1 MKEKTMNSKTNS
13 TIILAQALLWAWI
26 VLMPGAISLFTGDNP
41 QDVIKISYYSETR
54 SPSSNHLHLELQ
66 FANT

>member
-26 VLMPGAISLFTGDNP
+26 VLCPEQSVFSLAT
-41 QDVIKISYYSETR
+41 ILKT
-54 SPSSNHLHLELQ
+54 
-66 FANT
+66 

>member
-41 QDVIKISYYSETR
+41 QDVMFILIHYS
-54 SPSSNHLHLELQ
+54 
-66 FANT
+66 